1 LSSYRDSKV
10 IEYNVIMS
18 VENKHSITTSKLIE
32 QLQLPD
38 MFSTVVNDIY
48 LPLSKII
55 IDRSQKKL
63 SPLLISIN
71 GAQGTGKSTM
81 TRFLKNIIETELKCN
96 VVELSLDDF
105 YLTRKERK
113 VLAEKIHPLLRTR
126 GVPGTHDV
134 SLLESVLDKLMS
146 QQPVEIPKFN
156 KAVDDRYEAGKCPV
170 QEEPVD
176 IILFE
181 GWCNNSPTQTEQE
194 LKHAINELE
203 EQEDAAGV
211 WRSYVNE
218 QLIDYQKRI
227 FDQTDMCFML
237 KANDFDSVYQWRS
250 LQEQKLMATSSV
262 TGTRHI
268 MNDAELRRFI
278 QHFERISR
286 HTLKHLPAVAD
297 VVLPVAADQSIL
309 GVQAKL
315 SADNKR
321 Q

>member
-1 LSSYRDSKV
+1 MNAKDKQGVSYS
-10 IEYNVIMS
+10 E
-18 VENKHSITTSKLIE
+18 LIR
-32 QLQLPD
+32 QLRLPD
-38 MFSTVVNDIY
+38 CFNDVLSDTY

-55 IDRSQKKL
+55 MDKKREQL
-63 SPLLISIN
+63 SPLLVSIN

-81 TRFLKNIIETELKCN
+81 TRFLKCIIEAESNCN

-105 YLTRKERK
+105 YLTRKERE
-113 VLAEKIHPLLRTR
+113 VLAEKIHPLLKTR

-134 SLLESVLDKLMS
+134 GLLEHVLDKLLT
-146 QQPVEIPKFN
+146 QQSCKIPRFD
-156 KAVDDRYEAGKCPV
+156 KASDDRCETDACPV

-181 GWCNNSPTQTEQE
+181 GWCNNSPAQSEQE
-194 LKHAINELE
+194 LIPAVNELE
-203 EQEDAAGV
+203 KKEDASGV

-227 FDQTDMCFML
+227 FDQADMCLML

-250 LQEQKLMATSSV
+250 LQEQKLMASAFAAGKQHV
-262 TGTRHI
+262 
-268 MNDAELRRFI
+268 MNDVELKRFV

-297 VVLPVAADQSIL
+297 VVLPVAEDHSIV
-309 GVQAKL
+309 GVKL
-315 SADNKR
+315 KEIAEHLVSK
-321 Q
+321 